1 MGGNVTT
8 RSIVFP
14 IYRNQAN
21 VPSLMQAVANFHARY
36 GGDIEFVFVIDGSPD
51 ESGPLLL
58 NALKTSAFDYKIIFH
73 SRNFGSFTA
82 IRTGLEHASGDHVA
96 AMAADLQEPPELIV
110 EFFSI
115 LDKDGADVVFGR
127 RTGRNDPPI
136 TRFLSKAFWAAY
148 RRLVLPSMPSG
159 GVDIFACNRQ
169 VLEAILS
176 IEEPNSSLVV
186 QLFWV
191 GFRREFVPYRRRERE
206 HGTSAWSMARR
217 FRYMMDSIF
226 SFSDFPIILTLW
238 VGFAGCLLS
247 LMFAA
252 VTVAARLL
260 GNIDAAGYTTLVLLI
275 VGFGSASLMV
285 QGILGCYLWRAV
297 ENTKSRPLRVIS
309 RVVEGTS
316 K

>member
-1 MGGNVTT
+1 MTT

-21 VPSLMQAVANFHARY
+21 ILSLLGAVADFHSRY
-36 GGDIEFVFVIDGSPD
+36 HSDIEFVFVVDGSPD
-51 ESGPLLL
+51 ESGPLLIKE
-58 NALKTSAFDYKIIFH
+58 LKGSGYDYKIIFH

-82 IRTGLEHASGDHVA
+82 IRTGLEHASGDQVA

-110 EFFSI
+110 EFFSK
-115 LDKDGADVVFGR
+115 LEKDEADVVFGQ
-127 RTGRNDPPI
+127 RTGRSDPPL
-136 TRFLSKAFWAAY
+136 TKFLSRAFWSAY

-176 IEEPNSSLVV
+176 IEEPNSSLVI

-191 GFRREFVPYRRRERE
+191 GFRREFVPYRRRERK
-206 HGTSAWSMARR
+206 HGTSAWGMARR

-226 SFSDFPIILTLW
+226 SFSDFPIMLTLW
-238 VGFAGCLLS
+238 VGFAGCALS
-247 LMFAA
+247 LLFAV
-252 VTVAARLL
+252 VTVIARLL
-260 GNIDAAGYTTLVLLI
+260 GNIDPAGYTTLVLLI
-275 VGFGSASLMV
+275 TGFGSASLLV

-297 ENTKSRPLRVIS
+297 ENTKSRPLRIIS
-309 RVVEGTS
+309 RVVDGTA

>member
-1 MGGNVTT
+1 MTT

-21 VPSLMQAVANFHARY
+21 IPSLLQAIANFHSMY
-36 GGDIEFVFVIDGSPD
+36 QGDIEFVFVVDGSPD
-51 ESGPLLL
+51 ESGALLVTE
-58 NALKTSAFDYKIIFH
+58 LKNSAYVYKIIFH

-82 IRTGLEHASGDHVA
+82 IRTGLEHASGNQVA

-115 LDKDGADVVFGR
+115 LEKDGADVVFGR
-127 RTGRNDPPI
+127 RVGRDDPPL

-148 RRLVLPSMPSG
+148 RKLVLPSMPSG

-169 VLEAILS
+169 VLESILS

-191 GFRREFVPYRRRERE
+191 GFRREFVAYRRRERE
-206 HGTSAWSMARR
+206 HGKSAWSMARR

-226 SFSDFPIILTLW
+226 SFSDFPIVLTLW
-238 VGFAGCLLS
+238 AGIVGCALS
-247 LMFAA
+247 LIFAF
-252 VTVAARLL
+252 VTVVARLL
-260 GNIDAAGYTTLVLLI
+260 GKIDPAGYTTLVLLI
-275 VGFGSASLMV
+275 TGFGSASLAV

-297 ENTKSRPLRVIS
+297 ENTKSRPLRIIS
-309 RVVEGTS
+309 RVVDGTS

>member
-21 VPSLMQAVANFHARY
+21 IPSLLQAVADFHSRY
-36 GGDIEFVFVIDGSPD
+36 QGDIEFVFVVDGSPD
-51 ESGPLLL
+51 ESGPLLVR
-58 NALKTSAFDYKIIFH
+58 ALKGSGYDYKIIFH

-82 IRTGLEHASGDHVA
+82 IRTGLEHASGDQVA
-96 AMAADLQEPPELIV
+96 AMAADLQEPPDLIV
-110 EFFSI
+110 EFFSK
-115 LDKDGADVVFGR
+115 LAQDEADVVFGQ
-127 RTGRNDPPI
+127 RTGRSDPPL
-136 TRFLSKAFWAAY
+136 TKFLSRTFWAAY
-148 RRLVLPSMPSG
+148 RKLVLPSMPSG

-217 FRYMMDSIF
+217 FRYMMDSIL
-226 SFSDFPIILTLW
+226 SFSDFPIMLTLW
-238 VGFAGCLLS
+238 VGFAGCVLS
-247 LMFAA
+247 ILFAA
-252 VTVAARLL
+252 VTVIARLL
-260 GNIDAAGYTTLVLLI
+260 GNIDPAGYTTLVLLI

-297 ENTKSRPLRVIS
+297 ENTKSRPLRIIS
-309 RVVEGTS
+309 RVIDGTA

>member
-1 MGGNVTT
+1 VTE

-14 IYRNQAN
+14 IYRNEAN
-21 VPSLMQAVANFHARY
+21 IPSLLQAVADFHVRY
-36 GGDIEFVFVIDGSPD
+36 QGDIEFIFVIDGSPD
-51 ESGPLLL
+51 QSGILLL
-58 NALKTSAFDYKIIFH
+58 TALRGTPYNYRIIFH

-82 IRTGLEHASGDHVA
+82 IRTGLEHASGRHVA

-115 LDKDGADVVFGR
+115 LERDAADVVFGR
-127 RTGRNDPPI
+127 RAGRDDPI
-136 TRFLSKAFWAAY
+136 LTRFVSRAFWSLY
-148 RRLVLPSMPSG
+148 RRLILPSMPSG

-206 HGTSAWSMARR
+206 HGKSAWSVGRR

-226 SFSDFPIILTLW
+226 SFSDFPIVLTLW
-238 VGFAGCLLS
+238 VGVAGCALS
-247 LMFAA
+247 LVFAA
-252 VTVAARLL
+252 ITIVARML
-260 GNIDAAGYTTLVLLI
+260 GKIDAAGYTTLVLLV
-275 VGFGSASLMV
+275 VGFGSVNLAV

-297 ENTKSRPLRVIS
+297 ENTKSRPLRIIS
-309 RVVEGTS
+309 RVVDGPS
-316 K
+316 A